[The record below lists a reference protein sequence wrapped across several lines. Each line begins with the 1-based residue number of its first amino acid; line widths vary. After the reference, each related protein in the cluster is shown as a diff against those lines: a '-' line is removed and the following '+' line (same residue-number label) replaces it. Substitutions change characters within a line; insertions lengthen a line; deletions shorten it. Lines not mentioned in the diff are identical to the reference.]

1 MQFNTYIYALAFL
14 PITAIGYFL
23 INRFNY
29 SVAKIFLVA
38 ASALF
43 YIYAGIEGFKWL
55 VISMAVN
62 YILTLLLKK
71 RKSKWIL
78 WVGIILDVALLF
90 YFKYTNFAITS
101 INEFWQKDI
110 TALSLVL
117 PIGICFFTFQQIGYL
132 VDTYRGETTENTIL
146 DYLLYVT
153 FFPKI
158 LMGPITKQSELIPQ
172 FHDESKRKVSSNNL
186 ISGIQM
192 FTIGFFKKVII
203 ADTFAKAVTWA
214 WKIGD
219 FGQITAMDTFLVMIA
234 YTFQI
239 YFDFSGYSDMAI
251 ASATMLNIDLPMNFD
266 SPYKAYSIRD
276 FWKRWHISLTKF
288 LTQYIYIPLG
298 GSKKGKIRT
307 YLNTMIVFLIS
318 GIWHGANWTFILWGV
333 LHGIFS
339 VFDRLTEKF
348 RKNIHPALQWMCT
361 FLVVSIL
368 WFLFRADSINEWKNA
383 MFYIFAFKNT
393 AISDGLINAFVL
405 PESSFIIQTFHLSIL
420 NEHVRGLWMLI
431 FYVMAFI
438 LCLGFENAYRA
449 KHKNNGITAVFYAL
463 LFVFTLTCI
472 GSESVFVYFNF

>member
-29 SVAKIFLVA
+29 SAAKIFLVA

-117 PIGICFFTFQQIGYL
+117 PIGISFFTFQQIGYL

-276 FWKRWHISLTKF
+276 FGKRWHISLTKF

-368 WFLFRADSINEWKNA
+368 WFLFRADSINEWKIA
-383 MFYIFAFKNT
+383 MFHIFAFKNT

>member
-29 SVAKIFLVA
+29 SAAKIFLVA

-117 PIGICFFTFQQIGYL
+117 PIGISFFTFQQIGYL

-368 WFLFRADSINEWKNA
+368 WFLFRADSINEWKIA
-383 MFYIFAFKNT
+383 MFHIFVFKNT

>member
-1 MQFNTYIYALAFL
+1 
-14 PITAIGYFL
+14 
-23 INRFNY
+23 
-29 SVAKIFLVA
+29 
-38 ASALF
+38 
-43 YIYAGIEGFKWL
+43 
-55 VISMAVN
+55 
-62 YILTLLLKK
+62 
-71 RKSKWIL
+71 
-78 WVGIILDVALLF
+78 
-90 YFKYTNFAITS
+90 
-101 INEFWQKDI
+101 
-110 TALSLVL
+110 
-117 PIGICFFTFQQIGYL
+117 
-132 VDTYRGETTENTIL
+132 
-146 DYLLYVT
+146 
-153 FFPKI
+153 
-158 LMGPITKQSELIPQ
+158 MGPITKQSELIPQ

-266 SPYKAYSIRD
+266 SPYKTYSIRD

-368 WFLFRADSINEWKNA
+368 WFLFRADSINEWKIA
-383 MFYIFAFKNT
+383 MFHIFAFKNT

>member
-1 MQFNTYIYALAFL
+1 M
-14 PITAIGYFL
+14 
-23 INRFNY
+23 
-29 SVAKIFLVA
+29 
-38 ASALF
+38 
-43 YIYAGIEGFKWL
+43 
-55 VISMAVN
+55 
-62 YILTLLLKK
+62 KK

-117 PIGICFFTFQQIGYL
+117 PIGISFFTFQQIGYL

-368 WFLFRADSINEWKNA
+368 WFLFRADSINEWKIA
-383 MFYIFAFKNT
+383 MFHIFAFKNT

>member
-1 MQFNTYIYALAFL
+1 MV
-14 PITAIGYFL
+14 GYQH
-23 INRFNY
+23 
-29 SVAKIFLVA
+29 
-38 ASALF
+38 
-43 YIYAGIEGFKWL
+43 GC
-55 VISMAVN
+55 N

-117 PIGICFFTFQQIGYL
+117 PIGISFFTFQQIGYL

-368 WFLFRADSINEWKNA
+368 WFLFRADSINEWKIA
-383 MFYIFAFKNT
+383 MFHIFAFKNT

>member
-29 SVAKIFLVA
+29 SAAKIFLVA

-117 PIGICFFTFQQIGYL
+117 PIGISFFTFQQIGYL

-288 LTQYIYIPLG
+288 LIQYIYIPLG

-368 WFLFRADSINEWKNA
+368 WFLFRADSINEWKIA
-383 MFYIFAFKNT
+383 MFHIFAFKNT

>member
-29 SVAKIFLVA
+29 SAAKIFLVA

-55 VISMAVN
+55 IISMAVN

-117 PIGICFFTFQQIGYL
+117 PIGISFFTFQQIGYL

-298 GSKKGKIRT
+298 GSKKGKTRT

-383 MFYIFAFKNT
+383 MFHIFAFKNT

-438 LCLGFENAYRA
+438 LCLGLENAYRA

>member
-1 MQFNTYIYALAFL
+1 MQFNTYIYTLAFL
-14 PITAIGYFL
+14 PITLLGYFL
-23 INRFNY
+23 INKINY
-29 SVAKIFLVA
+29 TFAKIYLVA

-43 YIYAGIEGFKWL
+43 YVYAGIDGFKWL
-55 VISMAVN
+55 VISMTIN
-62 YILTLLLKK
+62 YILASVLKK
-71 RKSKWIL
+71 RKNRSIL
-78 WVGIILDVALLF
+78 WIGVILDVALLF
-90 YFKYTNFAITS
+90 YFKYTNFAIAS
-101 INEFWQKDI
+101 INELWHTDI
-110 TALSLVL
+110 TVLSLVL
-117 PIGICFFTFQQIGYL
+117 PIDISFFTFQQIGYL
-132 VDTYRGETTENTIL
+132 VDTYRGETSENTIL

-158 LMGPITKQSELIPQ
+158 LMGPIIKQSELIPQ
-172 FHDESKRKVSSNNL
+172 FHDERKRKVSLDNL
-186 ISGIQM
+186 TSGIQM

-214 WKIGD
+214 WNIGD

-318 GIWHGANWTFILWGV
+318 GIWHGANWTFILWGF
-333 LHGIFS
+333 LHGVFS
-339 VFDRLTEKF
+339 IFDRLTEKF
-348 RKNIHPALQWMCT
+348 RKDIHPALQWMCT
-361 FLVVSIL
+361 FLVVSVL
-368 WFLFRADSINEWKNA
+368 WFLFRAKSITEWKNA
-383 MFYIFAFKNT
+383 MLHIFAFQNT

-405 PESSFIIQTFHLSIL
+405 PESSFLIRVFHLTTL
-420 NEHVRGLWMLI
+420 NDYVRGLWMLL
-431 FYVMAFI
+431 FYFIAFV
-438 LCLGFENAYRA
+438 LCLGFENAYRK
-449 KHKNNGITAVFYAL
+449 KHKNNVITAVFYAL

>member
-29 SVAKIFLVA
+29 SAAKIFLVA

-117 PIGICFFTFQQIGYL
+117 PIGISFFTFQQIGYL

-288 LTQYIYIPLG
+288 LT
-298 GSKKGKIRT
+298 
-307 YLNTMIVFLIS
+307 
-318 GIWHGANWTFILWGV
+318 
-333 LHGIFS
+333 
-339 VFDRLTEKF
+339 
-348 RKNIHPALQWMCT
+348 
-361 FLVVSIL
+361 
-368 WFLFRADSINEWKNA
+368 
-383 MFYIFAFKNT
+383 
-393 AISDGLINAFVL
+393 
-405 PESSFIIQTFHLSIL
+405 
-420 NEHVRGLWMLI
+420 
-431 FYVMAFI
+431 
-438 LCLGFENAYRA
+438 
-449 KHKNNGITAVFYAL
+449 
-463 LFVFTLTCI
+463 
-472 GSESVFVYFNF
+472 

>member
-1 MQFNTYIYALAFL
+1 MTL
-14 PITAIGYFL
+14 
-23 INRFNY
+23 
-29 SVAKIFLVA
+29 

-117 PIGICFFTFQQIGYL
+117 PIGISFFTFQQIGYL

-368 WFLFRADSINEWKNA
+368 WFLFRADSINEWKIA
-383 MFYIFAFKNT
+383 MFHIFAFKNT

>member
-29 SVAKIFLVA
+29 SAAKIFLVA

-78 WVGIILDVALLF
+78 WVGIILDVSLLF

-101 INEFWQKDI
+101 INEFWQKGI

-117 PIGICFFTFQQIGYL
+117 PIGISFFTFQQIGYL
-132 VDTYRGETTENTIL
+132 VDTYRGETTDNTIL

-192 FTIGFFKKVII
+192 FTIGFCKKVII

-214 WKIGD
+214 WNIGD

-383 MFYIFAFKNT
+383 MFHIFAFKNT

-472 GSESVFVYFNF
+472 VSESVFVYFNF

>member
-1 MQFNTYIYALAFL
+1 MKFNTYIYALAFL

-29 SVAKIFLVA
+29 SAAKIFLVA

-117 PIGICFFTFQQIGYL
+117 PIGISFFTFQQIGYL

-368 WFLFRADSINEWKNA
+368 WFLFRADSINEWKIA
-383 MFYIFAFKNT
+383 MFHIFAFKNT

>member
-1 MQFNTYIYALAFL
+1 
-14 PITAIGYFL
+14 
-23 INRFNY
+23 
-29 SVAKIFLVA
+29 
-38 ASALF
+38 
-43 YIYAGIEGFKWL
+43 
-55 VISMAVN
+55 
-62 YILTLLLKK
+62 
-71 RKSKWIL
+71 
-78 WVGIILDVALLF
+78 
-90 YFKYTNFAITS
+90 
-101 INEFWQKDI
+101 
-110 TALSLVL
+110 
-117 PIGICFFTFQQIGYL
+117 
-132 VDTYRGETTENTIL
+132 
-146 DYLLYVT
+146 
-153 FFPKI
+153 
-158 LMGPITKQSELIPQ
+158 
-172 FHDESKRKVSSNNL
+172 
-186 ISGIQM
+186 
-192 FTIGFFKKVII
+192 
-203 ADTFAKAVTWA
+203 
-214 WKIGD
+214 
-219 FGQITAMDTFLVMIA
+219 
-234 YTFQI
+234 
-239 YFDFSGYSDMAI
+239 
-251 ASATMLNIDLPMNFD
+251 MLNIDLPMNFD

-383 MFYIFAFKNT
+383 MFHIFAFKNT

>member
-29 SVAKIFLVA
+29 SAAKIFLVA

-117 PIGICFFTFQQIGYL
+117 PIGISFFTFQQIGYL

-219 FGQITAMDTFLVMIA
+219 FGQITSMDTFLVMIA

-383 MFYIFAFKNT
+383 MFHIFAFKNT

>member
-29 SVAKIFLVA
+29 SAAKIFLVA

-117 PIGICFFTFQQIGYL
+117 PIGISFFTFQQIGYL

-368 WFLFRADSINEWKNA
+368 WFLFRADSINEWKIA
-383 MFYIFAFKNT
+383 MFHIFAFKNT

-420 NEHVRGLWMLI
+420 NEHVRAIW
-431 FYVMAFI
+431 
-438 LCLGFENAYRA
+438 
-449 KHKNNGITAVFYAL
+449 
-463 LFVFTLTCI
+463 
-472 GSESVFVYFNF
+472 

>member
-1 MQFNTYIYALAFL
+1 MQFNTYIYTLAFL
-14 PITAIGYFL
+14 PITVLGYFL
-23 INRFNY
+23 INKINSTF
-29 SVAKIFLVA
+29 AKIYLVA

-55 VISMAVN
+55 VISMTIN
-62 YILTLLLKK
+62 YILASVLKK
-71 RKSKWIL
+71 KKNRSIL
-78 WVGIILDVALLF
+78 AIGVVLDVALLF
-90 YFKYTNFAITS
+90 YFKYTNFTIAS
-101 INEFWQKDI
+101 INEFWHTDI
-110 TALSLVL
+110 TVLSLVL
-117 PIGICFFTFQQIGYL
+117 PVGISFFTFQQIGYL
-132 VDTYRGETTENTIL
+132 VDTYRGETSENTIL

-172 FHDESKRKVSSNNL
+172 FHDESKRKVSLDNL
-186 ISGIQM
+186 ASGIQM

-214 WKIGD
+214 WNIGD

-333 LHGIFS
+333 LHGAFS
-339 VFDRLTEKF
+339 IFDRLTEKF

-361 FLVVSIL
+361 FLVVSVL
-368 WFLFRADSINEWKNA
+368 WFLFRAESITEWKNA
-383 MFYIFAFKNT
+383 MLHILAFQNT

-405 PESSFIIQTFHLSIL
+405 PESNFLIRVFHLTTL
-420 NEHVRGLWMLI
+420 NDYVRGLWMSL
-431 FYVMAFI
+431 FYFMAFV
-438 LCLGFENAYRA
+438 LCLGFENAYR
-449 KHKNNGITAVFYAL
+449 KKQKNNVITAVFYAL
-463 LFVFTLTCI
+463 LFVFILTCI